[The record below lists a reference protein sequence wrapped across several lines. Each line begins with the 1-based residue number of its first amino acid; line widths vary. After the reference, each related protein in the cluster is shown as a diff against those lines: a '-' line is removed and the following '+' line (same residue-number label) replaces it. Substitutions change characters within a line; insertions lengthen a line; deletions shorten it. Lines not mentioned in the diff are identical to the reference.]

1 VNVVKVKAWRRR
13 AAAAFIGSYSNL
25 PTAADVC
32 PIPVTRKTTQ
42 MLETPLPSPSVFTAT
57 SAYSLAGV
65 AGIAVIA
72 TTAAGTLL
80 PKNAP
85 WQDRVTFIWLVRTT
99 THGSLSHPNHFF
111 SGLLLTTTVIPFPLR
126 CTIYGNATTY
136 YLSKS
141 KTENLKLRRLT
152 PSSTLSSRAP
162 SSPCRPSGV
171 P

>member
-1 VNVVKVKAWRRR
+1 
-13 AAAAFIGSYSNL
+13 
-25 PTAADVC
+25 
-32 PIPVTRKTTQ
+32 

-99 THGSLSHPNHFF
+99 THPLSHPNHFF
-111 SGLLLTTTVIPFPLR
+111 LDFADYDRDSVSVTMYDLR
-126 CTIYGNATTY
+126 
-136 YLSKS
+136 
-141 KTENLKLRRLT
+141 
-152 PSSTLSSRAP
+152 
-162 SSPCRPSGV
+162 
-171 P
+171 